1 MAYVASTYA
10 RLLLLAYACFW
21 KGVWWVF
28 RVNWDM
34 IRKSSFCFVLFFL
47 FVFLFCFFFLKKR
60 SVFSNEL
67 QLKVNN
73 LYIFISGKFQWSHQ
87 RCFVRKDVLKIF
99 AIFAG
104 KLVLAAVLNKVA
116 ELKTC
121 NFIKKRLQH
130 QCFPVNITK
139 YLRTLIFKSICE
151 RLLRKIGS
159 QILKNRIWCRV
170 KTF

>member
-1 MAYVASTYA
+1 M
-10 RLLLLAYACFW
+10 
-21 KGVWWVF
+21 
-28 RVNWDM
+28 
-34 IRKSSFCFVLFFL
+34 FCFFLFFL
-47 FVFLFCFFFLKKR
+47 FFLFFCFAFFFLKKR

-87 RCFVRKDVLKIF
+87 RCFVRKDVLKTF

-116 ELKTC
+116 GLKTC

-151 RLLRKIGS
+151 RLLRKIVS
-159 QILKNRIWCRV
+159 QIWKNRI
-170 KTF
+170 